1 MKKLKYLLKKRKMI
15 LNINH
20 KIMVEYTYNEI
31 NLKVINKYIINYIIK
46 KN

>member
-31 NLKVINKYIINYIIK
+31 NLKVINKYINLI
-46 KN
+46 